1 LVGAFVIVELVRQEV
16 APMPGYL
23 TRDRLAVL
31 AAFVAP
37 LAVAGAGAPGTS
49 TGSIAPRRR

>member
-1 LVGAFVIVELVRQEV
+1 
-16 APMPGYL
+16 MPGYL